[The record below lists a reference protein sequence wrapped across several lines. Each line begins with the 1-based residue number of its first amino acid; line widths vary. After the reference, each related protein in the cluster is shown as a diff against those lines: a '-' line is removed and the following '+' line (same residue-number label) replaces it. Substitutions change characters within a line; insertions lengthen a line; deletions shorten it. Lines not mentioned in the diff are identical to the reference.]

1 MESRIGIFRSFYT
14 HCKFSIQLEY
24 RYTYLTKLFKICLV
38 FADMTSLTLH
48 DIDGSDDQD
57 TLAPLASLQGGSTQM
72 GWIGMPMQQQGMP
85 MMQQGMQMMQP
96 GMPMPQSGMM
106 MSQPG
111 GSQVGQIYPQGVPP
125 PPSYSQVQQ
134 GYGLQGMPPPEV
146 QFAQYAQFMAQH
158 QGLISQAQSVS
169 SGSGSQ
175 RSGSQKSSQQKEF
188 DRETIRSSGS
198 SERSA
203 ASSRLDKMDDKDRI
217 SLRDDISVSGSEM
230 SLGRD
235 LASVPSSISGSRQSF
250 RMAMVNP
257 ANEFFVDVM

>member
-1 MESRIGIFRSFYT
+1 
-14 HCKFSIQLEY
+14 
-24 RYTYLTKLFKICLV
+24 
-38 FADMTSLTLH
+38 MTSLTLH

-72 GWIGMPMQQQGMP
+72 GWMGMPMQQQSMP
-85 MMQQGMQMMQP
+85 MMQQGMQIMQP
-96 GMPMPQSGMM
+96 GMPMPQA
-106 MSQPG
+106 G

-169 SGSGSQ
+169 SGSGSH

-203 ASSRLDKMDDKDRI
+203 ASSRLDKVDDKDRI

-230 SLGRD
+230 SVGRD